1 MADSINNKQDLI
13 DSRDVDERI
22 SELEQEREN
31 LLEDIRQVEGDKAEQ
46 TMAEDELQA
55 FDNEEGQELEDLL
68 SLKTECQSMTDEWKY
83 GITLIHENYFEQYA
97 RDLAEDIGLVGS
109 GVDIH
114 DWPFNH
120 IDWKGVDIHEWPFNH
135 D

>member
-1 MADSINNKQDLI
+1 MAI
-13 DSRDVDERI
+13 
-22 SELEQEREN
+22 
-31 LLEDIRQVEGDKAEQ
+31 
-46 TMAEDELQA
+46 
-55 FDNEEGQELEDLL
+55 
-68 SLKTECQSMTDEWKY
+68 EWKY

-97 RDLAEDIGLVGS
+97 RDLAEDIRSLGP